1 MSHTVEK
8 ISGSSM
14 TAFDAVLDNI
24 ILKPEP
30 QAIYNRILVVPAY
43 QGITDALLESK
54 KNYEPGVYHYALD
67 GSNLWESKLDSVIQR
82 LLLVNESVFADPM
95 LRRKADDFIIKR
107 ISNTRRWIRENLSTK
122 RHQTKI
128 REQLSAIGEAHSA
141 YNTALKAQ
149 RYGVQT
155 KFIDLTDSSSDS
167 DQSFDAKVRNNLE
180 DVDLSCE
187 LPVVAAYSSHEINNT
202 CQHDRRYGDLTLS
215 RIAAITDAKQAVI
228 HKAHHLSSGDP
239 VLIGEDQVSPM
250 GDSSYQVVNQLSA
263 LSNEVIHPAALAELS
278 QKNIDLRVKCTFEPD
293 HPGTFISRSHRS
305 TSHKVELVS
314 GKEDVCALKIE
325 MKNGCIDLNQLEQQ
339 SQLQSEFSLL
349 HRYVKGKH
357 VHCYFD
363 CEAAHFG
370 TILTNVKKL
379 IPDSDITIQ
388 QVALLSVLGS
398 QIALEQTIQEGSNA
412 LKKNGIKPIHTYKS
426 GNKNSVK
433 FIVTSAQYRAA
444 SCALHDAFLQT

>member
-1 MSHTVEK
+1 M
-8 ISGSSM
+8 
-14 TAFDAVLDNI
+14 
-24 ILKPEP
+24 
-30 QAIYNRILVVPAY
+30 
-43 QGITDALLESK
+43 
-54 KNYEPGVYHYALD
+54 
-67 GSNLWESKLDSVIQR
+67 
-82 LLLVNESVFADPM
+82 
-95 LRRKADDFIIKR
+95 
-107 ISNTRRWIRENLSTK
+107 
-122 RHQTKI
+122 
-128 REQLSAIGEAHSA
+128 
-141 YNTALKAQ
+141 
-149 RYGVQT
+149 
-155 KFIDLTDSSSDS
+155 
-167 DQSFDAKVRNNLE
+167 
-180 DVDLSCE
+180 
-187 LPVVAAYSSHEINNT
+187 
-202 CQHDRRYGDLTLS
+202 TLS

-412 LKKNGIKPIHTYKS
+412 LKKNGIKPLNLLSRGT
-426 GNKNSVK
+426 
-433 FIVTSAQYRAA
+433 
-444 SCALHDAFLQT
+444 